1 MMKSTFLFD
10 LLSSLLVPYYFLL
23 FVETFDIEVF
33 QVCSKWRSLGRRL
46 GLGAHLALV
55 PGVWGVTPGS
65 RRFGINIV
73 KQPSKSSYCHHRH
86 SLGHPGSRRF
96 VIKIITST

>member
-1 MMKSTFLFD
+1 MMNSTFLFD
-10 LLSSLLVPYYFLL
+10 FLSSLTYYFQL
-23 FVETFDIEVF
+23 FVEIVDIEVL

-65 RRFGINIV
+65 RRFGV
-73 KQPSKSSYCHHRH
+73 
-86 SLGHPGSRRF
+86 
-96 VIKIITST
+96 KIITST

>member
-1 MMKSTFLFD
+1 MMNSTFLFD

-23 FVETFDIEVF
+23 FVEIVDIEVL

-65 RRFGINIV
+65 RRFGV
-73 KQPSKSSYCHHRH
+73 
-86 SLGHPGSRRF
+86 
-96 VIKIITST
+96 KIITST